1 MKHMLLVAL
10 MSGVAF
16 AQTGSPAFES
26 AAVHVSARSNNPTMR
41 GGALRGERYEL
52 RTATMVDLI
61 SVAYSMESDK
71 VLGGPNWLDW
81 DRFDL
86 AAKVAPGTKQED
98 LRRMLQ
104 NLLADRFKLVVHKD
118 TRPMPAFALSVGA
131 GKPKMKEGAGGTEG
145 CGPVPQN
152 PAPAGTVPYQAISC
166 RNLTMAGLAGLL
178 FDLGGG
184 SYLPD
189 PVVDQTGLSGTW
201 DFELKWTARNR
212 LAQAGSDGISLF
224 DAVDKQLGLKLEA
237 KKIPLPV
244 LMIDSVNQAPTPNA
258 PGVNAQI
265 PPAPPTE
272 FEVATVKPSAPD
284 AAGQAGQIQNGRVDV
299 SNFTLRQLIML
310 AWDLGN
316 NEDFVIGL
324 PNSAG
329 SARYDISAKVST
341 SGPVDDREFDFD
353 TIRIMLQRL
362 LIERFGIKAHMEDR
376 PVSAYTM
383 TATKQLKL
391 QKAEPENRTNC
402 KSGAGTSPML
412 NRMIT
417 CQNTNMAQLAVALQ
431 NMANGY
437 VRAPIKD
444 ATGIEGYF
452 DFSVSFSGVNLLPGR
467 VFDPN
472 AATGATDPNG
482 SLPLPD
488 ALQKQLG
495 LKLDLE
501 KRPLPVLVVD
511 QVQDKPADN

>member
-1 MKHMLLVAL
+1 MKQVLLAVL
-10 MSGVAF
+10 FSGVAF
-16 AQTGSPAFES
+16 AQSASPTFES
-26 AAVHVSARSNNPTMR
+26 ADVHVSARSNNPTMR
-41 GGALRGERYEL
+41 GGALRGGRYEL

-61 SVAYSMESDK
+61 SVAYSMESNK
-71 VLGGPNWLDW
+71 ILGGPNWLDW
-81 DRFDL
+81 DRFDV
-86 AAKVAPGTKQED
+86 AAKAPQGTKPDD
-98 LRRMLQ
+98 LNRMLQ
-104 NLLADRFKLVVHKD
+104 NLLADRFKLIVRKD
-118 TRPMPAFALSVGA
+118 TRPMPAFALSVGT
-131 GKPKMKEGAGGTEG
+131 GKHKLKESAGGQQG
-145 CGPVPQN
+145 CKGVPQAA
-152 PAPAGTVPYQAISC
+152 APGTVPYQSISC
-166 RNLTMAGLAGLL
+166 QSMTMAGLADLL
-178 FDLGGG
+178 RDIGTGT
-184 SYLPD
+184 YLPD

-244 LMIDSVNQAPTPNA
+244 LVIDSVNQTPTPNA
-258 PGVNAQI
+258 AGVLTQI

-272 FEVATVKPSAPD
+272 FEVATIKPSAPD
-284 AAGQAGQIQNGRVDV
+284 AGGQAGQIQNGRVDV

-316 NEDFVIGL
+316 NEDFVVGL

-341 SGPVDDREFDFD
+341 AGPVNDQEFDFD
-353 TIRIMLQRL
+353 TIRLMLQRL
-362 LIERFGIKAHMEDR
+362 LIERFAIKSHMEDR

-391 QKAEPENRTNC
+391 QKADPENRTNC

-472 AATGATDPNG
+472 GATGATDPNG

-511 QVQDKPADN
+511 QVQDKPAEN